1 MKLKEFSEY
10 ITKNVKNILNNV
22 DEGKIE
28 NIINA
33 IIKAK
38 KIFVYGV
45 GRSGLCG
52 KAFALRL
59 SHLGL
64 NVYVLGE
71 TITPPVEEEDVVMLI
86 SGSGKTASVVK
97 TAEIIR
103 KINAKIIGITANK
116 NSPLEKLSD
125 IAIFLKIEEKNKM
138 LAPLGTIFE
147 TTAWNFLDLLITE
160 LMIRLNETEESMSK
174 RHATLE

>member
-1 MKLKEFSEY
+1 MKFKESSEY
-10 ITKNVKNILNNV
+10 ITKSAKDILANV
-22 DEGKIE
+22 E
-28 NIINA
+28 NEEVNNA
-33 IIKAK
+33 INLITNAK

-52 KAFALRL
+52 KAFATRL

-64 NVYVLGE
+64 HVYVLGE
-71 TITPPVEEEDVVMLI
+71 TITPPVEEEDVVIII

-103 KINAKIIGITANK
+103 KINAKIVGITANK
-116 NSPLEKLSD
+116 NSPLGKLSD
-125 IAIFLKIEEKNKM
+125 VVVFLKIENKDKN

-147 TTAWNFLDLLITE
+147 ATAWIFLDSLVSE
-160 LMIRLNETEESMSK
+160 LMLKLNETEEKMSK